1 MPEFTQE
8 GTAKWTV
15 WGKINQTK
23 FSIFHY
29 KFPLIEPIILFE
41 GIQLASFA
49 DIAAMKIHA
58 IEQRGTKRDFVDVY
72 FLSQKYTLEE
82 MLMFYQ
88 KKYSVLEDHLYST
101 MRSLDYFDDAE
112 KESQMPNMLIEVN
125 WDDVKEY
132 FKKETHKLVQEK
144 VQI

>member
-1 MPEFTQE
+1 
-8 GTAKWTV
+8 
-15 WGKINQTK
+15 
-23 FSIFHY
+23 
-29 KFPLIEPIILFE
+29 
-41 GIQLASFA
+41 
-49 DIAAMKIHA
+49 
-58 IEQRGTKRDFVDVY
+58 
-72 FLSQKYTLEE
+72 
-82 MLMFYQ
+82 MFYQ

>member
-1 MPEFTQE
+1 
-8 GTAKWTV
+8 
-15 WGKINQTK
+15 
-23 FSIFHY
+23 
-29 KFPLIEPIILFE
+29 
-41 GIQLASFA
+41 
-49 DIAAMKIHA
+49 
-58 IEQRGTKRDFVDVY
+58 
-72 FLSQKYTLEE
+72 
-82 MLMFYQ
+82 
-88 KKYSVLEDHLYST
+88 